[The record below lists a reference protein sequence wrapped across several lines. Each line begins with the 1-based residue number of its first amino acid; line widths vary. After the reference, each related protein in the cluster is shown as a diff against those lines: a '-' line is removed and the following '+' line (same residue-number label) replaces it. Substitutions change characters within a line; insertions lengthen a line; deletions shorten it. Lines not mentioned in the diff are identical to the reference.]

1 MGFVSHPLPP
11 IVDESSQI
19 LILGSFPSLKSFE
32 EMFYYAHP
40 KNQFWRLLG
49 DIYGVCV
56 NTKEEKIRLLRNS
69 KIALWDVVAACERVN
84 SSDSNL
90 KNTKPNEIP
99 NLLGRFPNIQK
110 VFFTSKIW
118 LPGKTQLCPHERLE
132 RLSCR
137 HEAKYLALRQSR
149 GVNFAGKYTPSS
161 YRI

>member
-110 VFFTSKIW
+110 VFFT
-118 LPGKTQLCPHERLE
+118 GRTAERLYKK
-132 RLSCR
+132 
-137 HEAKYLALRQSR
+137 HFPYLQLET
-149 GVNFAGKYTPSS
+149 KLLPSPS
-161 YRI
+161 PAYACVSFEKKLAIWMQIIATK

>member
-90 KNTKPNEIP
+90 KIQSQTRYRIY
-99 NLLGRFPNIQK
+99 LGDSRI
-110 VFFTSKIW
+110 SKKCF
-118 LPGKTQLCPHERLE
+118 LPDG
-132 RLSCR
+132 
-137 HEAKYLALRQSR
+137 RQS
-149 GVNFAGKYTPSS
+149 VFIKSISPICS
-161 YRI
+161 